1 MVLWLLGPEGLR
13 AQPFGTPKP
22 LTHEE
27 VRLPEEARSDDDAR
41 LVARYLATRD
51 EESFRLLFRRHSP
64 VLNRLALRL
73 LGGDRSAAEDALQ
86 EAWIRAATGLSAFR
100 FESALRTWLSGIVIN
115 CCREARR
122 RRRPEEPLET
132 EEIKAPAA
140 SPSSALDLERVVVG
154 LAEGYR
160 EVLVLHDLMG
170 YTHREIAFRLGI
182 EEGTSKSQLFLA
194 RRALRRRLL
203 GHKESSWTKTS

>member
-1 MVLWLLGPEGLR
+1 MAPRTGRVARATFRDPEV
-13 AQPFGTPKP
+13 
-22 LTHEE
+22 THSEE
-27 VRLPEEARSDDDAR
+27 VTLPGDARSDEDTR

-64 VLNRLALRL
+64 GLRRLALRL
-73 LGGDRSAAEDALQ
+73 LGGDHGAADDVLQ
-86 EAWIRAATGLSAFR
+86 DAWIRAATGLSAFR
-100 FESALRTWLSGIVIN
+100 FESALRTWLCGIVIN

-122 RRRPEEPLET
+122 RRRPEEALEAD
-132 EEIKAPAA
+132 ELPAPAFSA
-140 SPSSALDLERVVVG
+140 SSALDLERVVVG

-160 EVLVLHDLMG
+160 EVLVLHDVMG
-170 YTHREIAFRLGI
+170 YTHREIASRLGI

-194 RRALRRRLL
+194 RRALRRRLE